1 MMGVGVG
8 WIGGEA
14 LTTFPTLGWNF
25 VVSLQLSV
33 MGIVPLN
40 RK

>member
-1 MMGVGVG
+1 MGDDVG
-8 WIGGEA
+8 GGA
-14 LTTFPTLGWNF
+14 LTTFPVLGWNF

-33 MGIVPLN
+33 MGIVPPS